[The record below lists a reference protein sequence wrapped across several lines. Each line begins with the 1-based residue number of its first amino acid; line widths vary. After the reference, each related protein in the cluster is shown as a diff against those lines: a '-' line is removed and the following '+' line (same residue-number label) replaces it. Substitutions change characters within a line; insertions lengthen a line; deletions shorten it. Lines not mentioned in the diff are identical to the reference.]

1 MDKSIILMSDYK
13 CIIPLHTICVFC
25 LYRDIEY
32 CGNDLQGH
40 NTLLTERLDD
50 MPQKRSLHDI
60 FNLKSHTL
68 KIVVL
73 VLLFAA
79 STALGVIVPLLE
91 QQLIDDG
98 LIKLDTNV
106 VLRFSVLF
114 LLVISISKGI
124 EFLELSIQN
133 KIQTDV
139 GIKLKQKI
147 FEHAFQLKPSQYQKD
162 GFLKILSDALY
173 DVDNV
178 LEIVENNFLIIG
190 GIAIKTA
197 GAIVALLIISWKLT
211 LVVLCFIPVKILLNS
226 IAKKRV
232 AHQSESLLETHK
244 KYTHWLNN
252 TVLCIPDIKLWNL
265 KKQKEHEGI
274 QYEADIHRLLRK
286 SLLVK
291 QANNSCSQILDHL
304 VTYALYLSGVLMM
317 LSQNLTLGG
326 LMAFI
331 SYSSYIVSPLDII
344 LGLRLS
350 ISEIQPSIA
359 SLRQFFSLER
369 ENHDSIT
376 HIPDDIK
383 SISAINLS
391 FQIDDNVILK
401 DISFEIFKGEK
412 VAIIGDNGSGKS
424 TLINLLLRMQDFSS
438 GELTL
443 NGNNIRKYDIDE
455 YRSLFSVVSQKV
467 NMFNT
472 TIIENVFIN
481 KNEEPEDPEKTVR
494 KYSDMLGPNIISRLY
509 DTTGSEGSFLSGG
522 EKQKIALTRALC
534 HKRKIL
540 LLDEAASNLDFASHQ
555 KMLDLVLS
563 STDFDIVFVVTHD
576 HKELSRY
583 DRILRLEKGQLTV
596 IKQDWS

>member
-1 MDKSIILMSDYK
+1 MS
-13 CIIPLHTICVFC
+13 
-25 LYRDIEY
+25 
-32 CGNDLQGH
+32 
-40 NTLLTERLDD
+40 
-50 MPQKRSLHDI
+50 QKRSLHDI
-60 FNLKSHTL
+60 FNLKAHTL
-68 KIVVL
+68 RIVVL

-79 STALGVIVPLLE
+79 STAFGVIVPLLE

-147 FEHAFQLKPSQYQKD
+147 FEHAFQLKPAQYQKD

-178 LEIVENNFLIIG
+178 LEIVENDFLIIG

-274 QYEADIHRLLRK
+274 QYEAGIHRLLRK

-304 VTYALYLSGVLMM
+304 VTCALYLSGVLMM
-317 LSQNLTLGG
+317 LSQNLSLGG

-369 ENHDSIT
+369 ENHDSIA

-383 SISAINLS
+383 SISATNLS

-438 GELTL
+438 GELCL
-443 NGNNIRKYDIDE
+443 NGNSIREYDIDD
-455 YRSLFSVVSQKV
+455 YRSVFSVVSQKV
-467 NMFNT
+467 NLFNT

-481 KNEEPEDPEKTVR
+481 KNEEPEDPEKAVR

-522 EKQKIALTRALC
+522 EKQKIALARALC
-534 HKRKIL
+534 HKRRIL

-555 KMLDLVLS
+555 KMLELVLS
-563 STDFDIVFVVTHD
+563 STDFNIVFVVTHD

-583 DRILRLEKGQLTV
+583 DKILRLEKGQLTV

>member
-1 MDKSIILMSDYK
+1 MTFTY
-13 CIIPLHTICVFC
+13 P
-25 LYRDIEY
+25 
-32 CGNDLQGH
+32 
-40 NTLLTERLDD
+40 
-50 MPQKRSLHDI
+50 
-60 FNLKSHTL
+60 SHTT
-68 KIVVL
+68 K
-73 VLLFAA
+73 
-79 STALGVIVPLLE
+79 GCVPLSS
-91 QQLIDDG
+91 D
-98 LIKLDTNV
+98 V
-106 VLRFSVLF
+106 
-114 LLVISISKGI
+114 I

-304 VTYALYLSGVLMM
+304 VTCALYLSGVLMM

-383 SISAINLS
+383 SISATNLS

>member
-1 MDKSIILMSDYK
+1 
-13 CIIPLHTICVFC
+13 
-25 LYRDIEY
+25 
-32 CGNDLQGH
+32 
-40 NTLLTERLDD
+40 
-50 MPQKRSLHDI
+50 
-60 FNLKSHTL
+60 
-68 KIVVL
+68 
-73 VLLFAA
+73 
-79 STALGVIVPLLE
+79 
-91 QQLIDDG
+91 
-98 LIKLDTNV
+98 
-106 VLRFSVLF
+106 
-114 LLVISISKGI
+114 
-124 EFLELSIQN
+124 
-133 KIQTDV
+133 
-139 GIKLKQKI
+139 
-147 FEHAFQLKPSQYQKD
+147 
-162 GFLKILSDALY
+162 
-173 DVDNV
+173 
-178 LEIVENNFLIIG
+178 
-190 GIAIKTA
+190 
-197 GAIVALLIISWKLT
+197 
-211 LVVLCFIPVKILLNS
+211 
-226 IAKKRV
+226 
-232 AHQSESLLETHK
+232 
-244 KYTHWLNN
+244 
-252 TVLCIPDIKLWNL
+252 
-265 KKQKEHEGI
+265 
-274 QYEADIHRLLRK
+274 
-286 SLLVK
+286 
-291 QANNSCSQILDHL
+291 
-304 VTYALYLSGVLMM
+304 
-317 LSQNLTLGG
+317 
-326 LMAFI
+326 MAFI

-383 SISAINLS
+383 SISATNLS

>member
-1 MDKSIILMSDYK
+1 MKS
-13 CIIPLHTICVFC
+13 
-25 LYRDIEY
+25 
-32 CGNDLQGH
+32 N
-40 NTLLTERLDD
+40 
-50 MPQKRSLHDI
+50 
-60 FNLKSHTL
+60 
-68 KIVVL
+68 
-73 VLLFAA
+73 
-79 STALGVIVPLLE
+79 
-91 QQLIDDG
+91 
-98 LIKLDTNV
+98 
-106 VLRFSVLF
+106 
-114 LLVISISKGI
+114 
-124 EFLELSIQN
+124 
-133 KIQTDV
+133 
-139 GIKLKQKI
+139 
-147 FEHAFQLKPSQYQKD
+147 
-162 GFLKILSDALY
+162 
-173 DVDNV
+173 
-178 LEIVENNFLIIG
+178 
-190 GIAIKTA
+190 
-197 GAIVALLIISWKLT
+197 
-211 LVVLCFIPVKILLNS
+211 
-226 IAKKRV
+226 
-232 AHQSESLLETHK
+232 
-244 KYTHWLNN
+244 
-252 TVLCIPDIKLWNL
+252 
-265 KKQKEHEGI
+265 
-274 QYEADIHRLLRK
+274 
-286 SLLVK
+286 
-291 QANNSCSQILDHL
+291 
-304 VTYALYLSGVLMM
+304 
-317 LSQNLTLGG
+317 
-326 LMAFI
+326 
-331 SYSSYIVSPLDII
+331 
-344 LGLRLS
+344 
-350 ISEIQPSIA
+350 
-359 SLRQFFSLER
+359 
-369 ENHDSIT
+369 
-376 HIPDDIK
+376 IPDDIK
-383 SISAINLS
+383 SISATNLS

>member
-1 MDKSIILMSDYK
+1 MS
-13 CIIPLHTICVFC
+13 P
-25 LYRDIEY
+25 
-32 CGNDLQGH
+32 
-40 NTLLTERLDD
+40 
-50 MPQKRSLHDI
+50 KRSLHDL
-60 FNLKSHTL
+60 FNLKAHTL
-68 KIVVL
+68 RIVVL

-79 STALGVIVPLLE
+79 STAFGVIVPLLE

-147 FEHAFQLKPSQYQKD
+147 FEHAFQLKPAQYQKD

-211 LVVLCFIPVKILLNS
+211 LIVLCFIPVKILLNS

-274 QYEADIHRLLRK
+274 QYEAGIHRLLRK

-304 VTYALYLSGVLMM
+304 VTCALYLSGVLMM

-383 SISAINLS
+383 SISATNLS

-481 KNEEPEDPEKTVR
+481 KNEEPEDPEKAVR

-555 KMLDLVLS
+555 KMLELVLS

-583 DRILRLEKGQLTV
+583 DKILRLEKGQLTV

>member
-1 MDKSIILMSDYK
+1 MS
-13 CIIPLHTICVFC
+13 P
-25 LYRDIEY
+25 
-32 CGNDLQGH
+32 
-40 NTLLTERLDD
+40 
-50 MPQKRSLHDI
+50 KRSLHDL
-60 FNLKSHTL
+60 FNLKAHTL
-68 KIVVL
+68 RIVVL

-79 STALGVIVPLLE
+79 STAFGVIVPLLE

-114 LLVISISKGI
+114 LLVVSISKGI

-147 FEHAFQLKPSQYQKD
+147 FQHAFQLKPSQYQKD

-190 GIAIKTA
+190 GIALKTV

-211 LVVLCFIPVKILLNS
+211 LVVLCFIPVKILLNN

-232 AHQSESLLETHK
+232 ARQSESLLETHK
-244 KYTHWLNN
+244 KYTHWFNN

-265 KKQKEHEGI
+265 KKQKELEGI
-274 QYEADIHRLLRK
+274 QYEAKIHRFLRK

-304 VTYALYLSGVLMM
+304 VTCALYLTGVLMM

-331 SYSSYIVSPLDII
+331 SYSSYIVSPLDIV

-350 ISEIQPSIA
+350 ISEIRPSIA

-369 ENHDSIT
+369 ENHNGIT
-376 HIPDDIK
+376 HMTDDIK
-383 SISAINLS
+383 SISATNLN

-438 GELTL
+438 GELCL
-443 NGNNIRKYDIDE
+443 NGNSIREYDIDD
-455 YRSLFSVVSQKV
+455 YRSVFSVVSQKV

-472 TIIENVFIN
+472 TIIENVFVN
-481 KNEEPEDPEKTVR
+481 KAEEPENPAKAIG
-494 KYSDMLGPNIISRLY
+494 KYSDMLGPNIINRLY

-540 LLDEAASNLDFASHQ
+540 LLDEAASNLDSASHQ
-555 KMLDLVLS
+555 KMLELVLN

-576 HKELSRY
+576 HEELSRY
-583 DRILRLEKGQLTV
+583 DKILRLENGQLTV
-596 IKQDWS
+596 IKQNRG

>member
-13 CIIPLHTICVFC
+13 CIIPLYTICVFC

-162 GFLKILSDALY
+162 GFLK
-173 DVDNV
+173 
-178 LEIVENNFLIIG
+178 
-190 GIAIKTA
+190 
-197 GAIVALLIISWKLT
+197 
-211 LVVLCFIPVKILLNS
+211 
-226 IAKKRV
+226 
-232 AHQSESLLETHK
+232 
-244 KYTHWLNN
+244 
-252 TVLCIPDIKLWNL
+252 
-265 KKQKEHEGI
+265 
-274 QYEADIHRLLRK
+274 
-286 SLLVK
+286 
-291 QANNSCSQILDHL
+291 
-304 VTYALYLSGVLMM
+304 
-317 LSQNLTLGG
+317 
-326 LMAFI
+326 
-331 SYSSYIVSPLDII
+331 
-344 LGLRLS
+344 
-350 ISEIQPSIA
+350 
-359 SLRQFFSLER
+359 
-369 ENHDSIT
+369 
-376 HIPDDIK
+376 
-383 SISAINLS
+383 
-391 FQIDDNVILK
+391 
-401 DISFEIFKGEK
+401 
-412 VAIIGDNGSGKS
+412 
-424 TLINLLLRMQDFSS
+424 
-438 GELTL
+438 
-443 NGNNIRKYDIDE
+443 
-455 YRSLFSVVSQKV
+455 
-467 NMFNT
+467 MFNT